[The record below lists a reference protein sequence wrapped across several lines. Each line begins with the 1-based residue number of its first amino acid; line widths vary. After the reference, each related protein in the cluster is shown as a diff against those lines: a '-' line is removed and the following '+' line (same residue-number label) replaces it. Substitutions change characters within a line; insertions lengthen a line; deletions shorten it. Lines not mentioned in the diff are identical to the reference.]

1 MPSDNEVLSAGIT
14 ALGGQW
20 RAGLTRDVTH
30 LFAVGPG
37 SEKYQTALRYQKE
50 TQVKVVVPHWFD
62 DSVRLGIR
70 GLSTSAYEWPE
81 PTILTF
87 GKSRSE
93 AGEVGDGTLRPQNKL
108 SQDKKA
114 LYKAVLMTVEQEAK
128 LGQAETR
135 DIWGRR
141 RILLAPDL
149 DLSSDRRHAIEAG
162 ISRSGGVVVEYDV
175 QRADAE
181 YDFDVLI
188 ARFRWG
194 PLYVQVTSLT
204 RFPLEPQL
212 TLRVGR
218 KGAKAHWVTH
228 MAISCRV
235 HGNHWYTHGPVT
247 SLPNPQ
253 KTY

>member
-20 RAGLTRDVTH
+20 RTGLTRDVTH

-50 TQVKVVVPHWFD
+50 TQVKVLVPHWFD

-87 GKSRSE
+87 GKPSPE
-93 AGEVGDGTLRPQNKL
+93 AGEIGDGTLRPQSKL

-114 LYKAVLMTVEQEAK
+114 LYKAALMTVEQEAR
-128 LGQAETR
+128 LGQTETR

-149 DLSSDRRHAIEAG
+149 DLSGDRRHAIEAG
-162 ISRSGGVVVEYDV
+162 ISRSGGVVVGYDA

-188 ARFRWG
+188 ARYRWG
-194 PLYVQVTSLT
+194 PLYVQVSFVDMVSIRAPADST
-204 RFPLEPQL
+204 
-212 TLRVGR
+212 
-218 KGAKAHWVTH
+218 
-228 MAISCRV
+228 CRA
-235 HGNHWYTHGPVT
+235 
-247 SLPNPQ
+247 
-253 KTY
+253 

>member
-162 ISRSGGVVVEYDV
+162 ISRSGGVIVEYDV

-212 TLRVGR
+212 TLHVGR